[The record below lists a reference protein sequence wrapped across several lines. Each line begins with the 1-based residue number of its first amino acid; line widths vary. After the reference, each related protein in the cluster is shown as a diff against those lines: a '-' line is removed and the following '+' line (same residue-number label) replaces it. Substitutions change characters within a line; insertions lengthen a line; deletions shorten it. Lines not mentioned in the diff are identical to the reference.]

1 MSRTKDT
8 LNAIEGI
15 RNESNLTE
23 TNFEEIKIALI
34 GHIALSL
41 AVIAD
46 KLTGE
51 EAEGSEDEQNR

>member
-8 LNAIEGI
+8 LNAIELI
-15 RNESNLTE
+15 HNESNLTE
-23 TNFEEIKIALI
+23 TNLEEIKIALI

-51 EAEGSEDEQNR
+51 EAEGGET